1 MSRDFSD
8 TLRAARL
15 RVTKPRLAVL
25 AFLATQK
32 RPVSLQRI
40 AAHMQGTNLT
50 TVYRMIE
57 TFLVEGILK
66 GCDVGHG
73 HMDYELADLPHHH
86 HVICTSC
93 GLIEEVEECSGDD
106 KLHKETLRASKEFL
120 TIIDHQSTFYG
131 MCKRCAK

>member
-8 TLRAARL
+8 VLHGANLRI
-15 RVTKPRLAVL
+15 TKPRLAVL

-40 AAHMQGTNLT
+40 AVHVKGTNLT
-50 TVYRMIE
+50 TIYRMIE
-57 TFLVEGILK
+57 TFLEKEILR

-86 HVICTSC
+86 HVICTIC
-93 GLIEEVEECSGDD
+93 GLIEEVEECSGDER
-106 KLHKETLRASKEFL
+106 LHKETLRASKKFSAI
-120 TIIDHQSTFYG
+120 TDHQSTFYG
-131 MCKRCAK
+131 QCKNCA

>member
-1 MSRDFSD
+1 MSPDFSD
-8 TLRAARL
+8 VLHDAGLRI
-15 RVTKPRLAVL
+15 TKPRLAVL
-25 AFLATQK
+25 AFLSTQK

-40 AAHMQGTNLT
+40 ASHLKGTNLT

-57 TFLVEGILK
+57 TFLEKGILR

-93 GLIEEVEECSGDD
+93 GLIEEVEECSGDER
-106 KLHKETLRASKEFL
+106 LHKETLRASKKFSAI
-120 TIIDHQSTFYG
+120 TDHQSTFYG
-131 MCKRCAK
+131 SCKACK

>member
-1 MSRDFSD
+1 MSSDFSD
-8 TLRAARL
+8 VLRAADL

-25 AFLATQK
+25 AFLSMQK

-40 AAHMQGTNLT
+40 AAYVNGTNLT

-57 TFLVEGILK
+57 TFLEKGILR

-93 GLIEEVEECSGDD
+93 GLIEEVEECSDNER
-106 KLHKETLRASKEFL
+106 LHKKTLRASRKFSAI
-120 TIIDHQSTFYG
+120 TDHQSTFYG
-131 MCKRCAK
+131 QCTSCV

>member
-1 MSRDFSD
+1 MPSDFSHILQGAG
-8 TLRAARL
+8 LRI
-15 RVTKPRLAVL
+15 TKPRLAVL
-25 AFLATQK
+25 AFLSLQK

-40 AAHMQGTNLT
+40 AAHVKGTNLT

-57 TFLVEGILK
+57 TFLEKGILR

-93 GLIEEVEECSGDD
+93 GLIEEVEECLGDE
-106 KLHKETLRASKEFL
+106 KLHKETLHASKKFSS
-120 TIIDHQSTFYG
+120 IVDHQSTFYG
-131 MCKRCAK
+131 QGKECV

>member
-1 MSRDFSD
+1 MSPDFSD
-8 TLRAARL
+8 VLRAADL

-25 AFLATQK
+25 AFLSIQK

-40 AAHMQGTNLT
+40 AAHVKGTNLT

-57 TFLVEGILK
+57 TFLEKGILR

-106 KLHKETLRASKEFL
+106 RLHRETLRASKKFV
-120 TIIDHQSTFYG
+120 TIDAHQSTFYG
-131 MCKRCAK
+131 VCKACE